1 MAYGNQPGSEIA
13 NAPSCKA
20 RLTAARP
27 PRPLVFGHNKAE
39 SWKMVSGILSPIADR
54 PSDYQVTMLENSL
67 VDETMQLYEGFTFPP
82 PGAQRTTEELIQAF
96 DEFAIG
102 DSDETFER
110 YTFNSRTQEEGESV
124 DNFYALLRVLVNTCN
139 FCDSST
145 SSMIKD
151 QLGIEHSETRQELLK
166 LRKLSLDSYVDIC
179 NVPRDRVRP

>member
-1 MAYGNQPGSEIA
+1 
-13 NAPSCKA
+13 
-20 RLTAARP
+20 
-27 PRPLVFGHNKAE
+27 
-39 SWKMVSGILSPIADR
+39 MVSGILSRIADR

-67 VDETMQLYEGFTFPP
+67 GDEAMRLYEGFTFPP
-82 PGAQRTTEELIQAF
+82 PDAQRTTEKLIQTF

-102 DSDETFER
+102 ESDETFER
-110 YTFNSRTQEEGESV
+110 YTFNSRKQEEGDSF
-124 DNFYALLRVLVNTCN
+124 DNFYALLLVLVKTCN

-166 LRKLSLDSYVDIC
+166 LRKLSLDTCVDVC